1 LVENDVQVQGKEWCV
16 SWSLMLVRERENGP
30 PSSRK
35 STRKKKQNRLKKTCV
50 YHKGE
55 EGVVFHL
62 LNDIVLAL

>member
-1 LVENDVQVQGKEWCV
+1 MW
-16 SWSLMLVRERENGP
+16 ERENGP